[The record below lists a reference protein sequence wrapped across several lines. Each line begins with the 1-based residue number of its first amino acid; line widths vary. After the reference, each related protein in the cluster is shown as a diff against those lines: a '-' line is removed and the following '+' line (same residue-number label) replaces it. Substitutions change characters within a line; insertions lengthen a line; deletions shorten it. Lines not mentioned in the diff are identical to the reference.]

1 MALYRNI
8 HLSFWQDTKV
18 TDDFTPEDRYFYLY
32 LLTNPHTNLCGC
44 YEISIK
50 QMANE
55 MGYDSKKV
63 GKLIDRFSFIH
74 NLIRY
79 ARSER
84 ELLIFHWSK
93 YNWTSSEKFRKPLLQ
108 EIQNVK
114 TDDFREYLLK
124 LFDGENAKYGIDTV
138 YGKEEYGINTNCMD
152 TTDTVTD
159 TDSITDTVSDSEAV
173 TDKSK
178 LPEIKEI
185 VQYLNDKC
193 GTRYRYQ
200 TKGTQE
206 HINARLKEG
215 YTVEDFK
222 TVIDK
227 KFEEWH
233 GTDMEKFLRPETL
246 FAGKFESYLNQ
257 KIVKKTYQSQ
267 TAQML
272 DGFYDQTAEWVR
284 KMEQEEQANDC

>member
-55 MGYDSKKV
+55 MGYDVKKV
-63 GKLIDRFSFIH
+63 NKLIERFSSIH

-114 TDDFREYLLK
+114 TDRFREYLLK
-124 LFDGENAKYGIDTV
+124 LFDGENVKYGIDTV

-152 TTDTVTD
+152 TTDT
-159 TDSITDTVSDSEAV
+159 DSITDADNNI
-173 TDKSK
+173 

-185 VQYLNDKC
+185 IQYLNDVC

-215 YTVEDFK
+215 YTVDDFK
-222 TVIDK
+222 MVIDK

>member
-55 MGYDSKKV
+55 MGYDAKKV
-63 GKLIDRFSFIH
+63 GKLIDRFSFTH

-124 LFDGENAKYGIDTV
+124 LFDGENVKYGIDTV

-152 TTDTVTD
+152 TTDAVTD
-159 TDSITDTVSDSEAV
+159 TDSITDTVSGSEAD

-178 LPEIKEI
+178 PTEIKEI

-215 YTVEDFK
+215 YTVDDFK

-257 KIVKKTYQSQ
+257 KITKKTYQSQ

-272 DGFYDQTAEWVR
+272 DSFYDQTSEWVR

>member
-44 YEISIK
+44 YEISVK

-55 MGYDSKKV
+55 MGYDVKKV
-63 GKLIDRFSFIH
+63 NKLIDRFSSFH

-79 ARSER
+79 SQTVR

-114 TDDFREYLLK
+114 TDSFREYLSK
-124 LFDGENAKYGIDTV
+124 LFNGENVKYGIDTV
-138 YGKEEYGINTNCMD
+138 SGKEKHGIYTNCID
-152 TTDTVTD
+152 TTDTVTV
-159 TDSITDTVSDSEAV
+159 TDSITDTVSDSEADA
-173 TDKSK
+173 DKSR
-178 LPEIKEI
+178 LTEIKEI

-200 TKGTQE
+200 TKGTRE

-215 YTVEDFK
+215 YTVDDFK

-257 KIVKKTYQSQ
+257 KSTRNHKTNE
-267 TAQML
+267 TNVF
-272 DGFYDQTAEWVR
+272 DEWR
-284 KMEQEEQANDC
+284 NA

>member
-55 MGYDSKKV
+55 MGYDVKKV
-63 GKLIDRFSFIH
+63 GKLIDRFSFTH

-84 ELLIFHWSK
+84 EILIFHWSK

-124 LFDGENAKYGIDTV
+124 LFDGENVKYGIDTV
-138 YGKEEYGINTNCMD
+138 SGKEEYSINTNCMD
-152 TTDTVTD
+152 TTDT
-159 TDSITDTVSDSEAV
+159 DSITDADNNI
-173 TDKSK
+173 

-185 VQYLNDKC
+185 IQYLNDVC

-215 YTVEDFK
+215 YTVDDFK
-222 TVIDK
+222 MVIDK

-257 KIVKKTYQSQ
+257 KITKKTYQSQ

>member
-55 MGYDSKKV
+55 MGYDAKKV
-63 GKLIDRFSFIH
+63 GKLIDRFSFTH

-124 LFDGENAKYGIDTV
+124 LFDGENVKYGIDTV

-159 TDSITDTVSDSEAV
+159 TDTITDTVSDSEADA
-173 TDKSK
+173 DKSR
-178 LPEIKEI
+178 LTEIKEI
-185 VQYLNDKC
+185 VQYLNDRC

-215 YTVEDFK
+215 YTVDDFK

-227 KFEEWH
+227 KFEEWN

-246 FAGKFESYLNQ
+246 FSGKFESYLNQ

>member
-44 YEISIK
+44 YEISMK

-55 MGYDSKKV
+55 MGYDVKKV
-63 GKLIDRFSFIH
+63 GKLVERFSSIH

-79 ARSER
+79 AQNER

-108 EIQNVK
+108 EIQNIK

-124 LFDGENAKYGIDTV
+124 LFDGENVKYGIDTV
-138 YGKEEYGINTNCMD
+138 SGSGEYGIYIAEPED
-152 TTDTVTD
+152 D
-159 TDSITDTVSDSEAV
+159 A
-173 TDKSK
+173 DKSR
-178 LPEIKEI
+178 LPEIKEV
-185 VQYLNDKC
+185 VQYLNDRL
-193 GTRYRYQ
+193 GTKYRYQ
-200 TKGTQE
+200 AKGTRGYI
-206 HINARLKEG
+206 HARLEEG
-215 YTVEDFK
+215 YTLDDFK

-227 KFEEWH
+227 KFEEWN

-257 KIVKKTYQSQ
+257 KTVKKQQ
-267 TAQML
+267 
-272 DGFYDQTAEWVR
+272 DNVFDEWR
-284 KMEQEEQANDC
+284 NA

>member
-55 MGYDSKKV
+55 MGYDVKKV
-63 GKLIDRFSFIH
+63 DKLIERFSSIH

-79 ARSER
+79 SQSER

-108 EIQNVK
+108 EIQNIK
-114 TDDFREYLLK
+114 TDSFREYLLK
-124 LFDGENAKYGIDTV
+124 MFNGENVKYGIDTV
-138 YGKEEYGINTNCMD
+138 SGKEEYGMD
-152 TTDTVTD
+152 TTDTITDTVTD
-159 TDSITDTVSDSEAV
+159 TDSITDSITDTVSDADNGRL
-173 TDKSK
+173 T
-178 LPEIKEI
+178 EIKEI
-185 VQYLNDKC
+185 VQYLNDRC

-200 TKGTQE
+200 TKGTRE

-215 YTVEDFK
+215 YTVDDFK
-222 TVIDK
+222 AVIDK

-257 KIVKKTYQSQ
+257 KIVKKKYQSQ
-267 TAQML
+267 AAQML
-272 DGFYDQTAEWVR
+272 DSFYDQTAEWVK
-284 KMEQEEQANDC
+284 KMEQEEQESDG

>member
-50 QMANE
+50 QMVNE

-124 LFDGENAKYGIDTV
+124 LFDGENVKYGIDTV

-152 TTDTVTD
+152 TTDTDSTTD
-159 TDSITDTVSDSEAV
+159 ADNNI
-173 TDKSK
+173 

-185 VQYLNDKC
+185 IQYLNDVC

-200 TKGTQE
+200 TKGTKE

-215 YTVEDFK
+215 YTVDDFK

-257 KIVKKTYQSQ
+257 KIVKKKYQSQ

-272 DGFYDQTAEWVR
+272 DGFYDKTAEWVR
-284 KMEQEEQANDC
+284 KMEQEEQVNDC

>member
-55 MGYDSKKV
+55 MGYDAKKV
-63 GKLIDRFSFIH
+63 GKLIDRFSFTH

-79 ARSER
+79 ARSKR

-124 LFDGENAKYGIDTV
+124 LFDGENVKYGMDTV

-152 TTDTVTD
+152 TTDT
-159 TDSITDTVSDSEAV
+159 DSITDADNNI
-173 TDKSK
+173 

-185 VQYLNDKC
+185 IQYLNDVC

-215 YTVEDFK
+215 YTVDDFK
-222 TVIDK
+222 MVIDK

>member
-50 QMANE
+50 QIANE
-55 MGYDSKKV
+55 MGYDVKKV
-63 GKLIDRFSFIH
+63 NKLIDRFSSSH

-79 ARSER
+79 SQTGR

-124 LFDGENAKYGIDTV
+124 LFNGENAKYDIDTV
-138 YGKEEYGINTNCMD
+138 SVKEKYGINTNCMD

-159 TDSITDTVSDSEAV
+159 TDFITDTVSDSETDA
-173 TDKSK
+173 DKSRM
-178 LPEIKEI
+178 PEIKEI
-185 VQYLNDKC
+185 VQYLNDQC

-215 YTVEDFK
+215 YTVDDFK
-222 TVIDK
+222 MVIDK

-257 KIVKKTYQSQ
+257 KIVKKNYQSQ
-267 TAQML
+267 TAKML
-272 DGFYDQTAEWVR
+272 DSFYDQTSEWVR
-284 KMEQEEQANDC
+284 KMEEGEQRK

>member
-55 MGYDSKKV
+55 MGYDAKKV
-63 GKLIDRFSFIH
+63 GKLIDRFSFTH

-124 LFDGENAKYGIDTV
+124 LFDGENVKYGMDTV
-138 YGKEEYGINTNCMD
+138 SGKEKYRINTNCMD
-152 TTDTVTD
+152 TTDT
-159 TDSITDTVSDSEAV
+159 DSITDADNNI
-173 TDKSK
+173 

-185 VQYLNDKC
+185 IQYLNDVC

-215 YTVEDFK
+215 YTVDDFK
-222 TVIDK
+222 MVIDK

>member
-44 YEISIK
+44 YEISTK

-55 MGYDSKKV
+55 MGYDAKKV
-63 GKLIDRFSFIH
+63 GKLIDRFSFTH

-79 ARSER
+79 AQNER

-114 TDDFREYLLK
+114 TDDFREYLFK
-124 LFDGENAKYGIDTV
+124 LFDGENVKYGIDTV
-138 YGKEEYGINTNCMD
+138 FVKEEYGINTNCMD
-152 TTDTVTD
+152 TTDTVAD
-159 TDSITDTVSDSEAV
+159 TDSITDTDSE
-173 TDKSK
+173 TDADNSI

-185 VQYLNDKC
+185 IQYLNDIC

-200 TKGTQE
+200 TKRTQE

-215 YTVEDFK
+215 YTVDDFK
-222 TVIDK
+222 DVIDK

-257 KIVKKTYQSQ
+257 KTVRNHQ
-267 TAQML
+267 TNAKNVF
-272 DGFYDQTAEWVR
+272 DEWR
-284 KMEQEEQANDC
+284 NA

>member
-55 MGYDSKKV
+55 MGYDAKKV
-63 GKLIDRFSFIH
+63 GKLIDRFSFTH

-124 LFDGENAKYGIDTV
+124 MFDGENVKYGMDTV
-138 YGKEEYGINTNCMD
+138 SEKEEYGINTNCMD
-152 TTDTVTD
+152 TTDT
-159 TDSITDTVSDSEAV
+159 DSITDADNNI
-173 TDKSK
+173 

-185 VQYLNDKC
+185 IQYLNDVC

-215 YTVEDFK
+215 YTVDDFK
-222 TVIDK
+222 MVIDK

>member
-55 MGYDSKKV
+55 MGYDAKKV
-63 GKLIDRFSFIH
+63 GKLIDRFSFTH

-124 LFDGENAKYGIDTV
+124 LFDGENVKYGMDTV
-138 YGKEEYGINTNCMD
+138 SGKEEYGINTNCMD
-152 TTDTVTD
+152 TTDT
-159 TDSITDTVSDSEAV
+159 DSITDTDNNILQ
-173 TDKSK
+173 K
-178 LPEIKEI
+178 IKEI
-185 VQYLNDKC
+185 IQYLNDVC

-215 YTVEDFK
+215 YTVDDFK
-222 TVIDK
+222 MVIDK

>member
-44 YEISIK
+44 YEISVK

-55 MGYDSKKV
+55 MGYDVKKV
-63 GKLIDRFSFIH
+63 NKLIDRFSSFH

-79 ARSER
+79 SQTER
-84 ELLIFHWSK
+84 EILIFHWSK

-114 TDDFREYLLK
+114 TVSFREHLLK
-124 LFDGENAKYGIDTV
+124 LFNGEIVKYGIDTV
-138 YGKEEYGINTNCMD
+138 YGKEKYGIDTNCID

-159 TDSITDTVSDSEAV
+159 ADSITDTVSDSETE
-173 TDKSK
+173 TDKNR
-178 LPEIKEI
+178 LAEIKEI
-185 VQYLNDKC
+185 VQYLNDRC

-200 TKGTQE
+200 TKGTQV
-206 HINARLKEG
+206 HISARLKEG
-215 YTVEDFK
+215 YTVDDFK

-227 KFEEWH
+227 KFMEWY

-257 KIVKKTYQSQ
+257 KIVKNTYQGQ

-272 DGFYDQTAEWVR
+272 DSFYDQTAEWVR
-284 KMEQEEQANDC
+284 KMEREEQENDS

>member
-55 MGYDSKKV
+55 MGYDARKV
-63 GKLIDRFSFIH
+63 GKLIERFSSIH

-79 ARSER
+79 SQSGR

-124 LFDGENAKYGIDTV
+124 LFDGENVKYGMDTV
-138 YGKEEYGINTNCMD
+138 SGKEKYRIDTNCMD
-152 TTDTVTD
+152 TTDTVTV
-159 TDSITDTVSDSEAV
+159 TDSITDTVSDSEAD

-178 LPEIKEI
+178 LTEIKEI

-215 YTVEDFK
+215 YTVDDFK

-227 KFEEWH
+227 KFEEWN

>member
-55 MGYDSKKV
+55 MGYDVKKV
-63 GKLIDRFSFIH
+63 DKLIERFSSIH

-114 TDDFREYLLK
+114 TDRFREYLLK
-124 LFDGENAKYGIDTV
+124 LFDGENVKYGIDTV
-138 YGKEEYGINTNCMD
+138 SGKEEYGMD
-152 TTDTVTD
+152 TTDTITDTVTD
-159 TDSITDTVSDSEAV
+159 TDSITDTVSDADNGRL
-173 TDKSK
+173 T
-178 LPEIKEI
+178 EIKEI
-185 VQYLNDKC
+185 VQYLNDRC

-200 TKGTQE
+200 TKGTRE

-215 YTVEDFK
+215 YTVDDFK
-222 TVIDK
+222 AVIDK

-257 KIVKKTYQSQ
+257 KIVKKKYQSQ
-267 TAQML
+267 AAQML
-272 DGFYDQTAEWVR
+272 DSFYDQTAEWVK
-284 KMEQEEQANDC
+284 KMEQEEQESDG

>member
-55 MGYDSKKV
+55 MGYDAKKV
-63 GKLIDRFSFIH
+63 GKLIDRFSFTH

-124 LFDGENAKYGIDTV
+124 LFDGENVKYGMDTV
-138 YGKEEYGINTNCMD
+138 YGKEKYRINTDCMD
-152 TTDTVTD
+152 TTD
-159 TDSITDTVSDSEAV
+159 TDSITDADNNI
-173 TDKSK
+173 

-185 VQYLNDKC
+185 IQYLNDVC

-215 YTVEDFK
+215 YTVDDFK
-222 TVIDK
+222 MVIDK

-257 KIVKKTYQSQ
+257 KITKKTYQSQ

-272 DGFYDQTAEWVR
+272 DSFYDQTAEWVR
-284 KMEQEEQANDC
+284 KMEQEEQENDC

>member
-55 MGYDSKKV
+55 MGYDAKKV
-63 GKLIDRFSFIH
+63 GKLIDRFSFTH

-108 EIQNVK
+108 EIQNIK

-124 LFDGENAKYGIDTV
+124 LFDGENVKYGIDTV
-138 YGKEEYGINTNCMD
+138 SGKEEYGINTNCMD
-152 TTDTVTD
+152 TTDT
-159 TDSITDTVSDSEAV
+159 DSITDADNNI
-173 TDKSK
+173 

-185 VQYLNDKC
+185 IQYLNDVC

-215 YTVEDFK
+215 YTVDDFK
-222 TVIDK
+222 MVIDK
-227 KFEEWH
+227 KFEEWY

-257 KIVKKTYQSQ
+257 KIVKKNYHSQ

-272 DGFYDQTAEWVR
+272 DSFYDQTAEWVR

>member
-50 QMANE
+50 QIANE
-55 MGYDSKKV
+55 MGYDVKKV
-63 GKLIDRFSFIH
+63 IKLIERFSSIH

-79 ARSER
+79 SKTGR

-114 TDDFREYLLK
+114 TDCFREYLLK
-124 LFDGENAKYGIDTV
+124 LFNGENSKYGIDTV
-138 YGKEEYGINTNCMD
+138 SRKEKYRINTDCMD
-152 TTDTVTD
+152 TTDTVTVTD
-159 TDSITDTVSDSEAV
+159 TITDTVSDSEAD

-178 LPEIKEI
+178 LTEIKEI

-215 YTVEDFK
+215 YTVDDFK

>member
-55 MGYDSKKV
+55 MGYDVKKV
-63 GKLIDRFSFIH
+63 IKLIERFSSIH

-79 ARSER
+79 SKTGR

-114 TDDFREYLLK
+114 TEGFREYLLK
-124 LFDGENAKYGIDTV
+124 LFNGENAKYGIDTV
-138 YGKEEYGINTNCMD
+138 SRKEKYRIDTDCMD

-159 TDSITDTVSDSEAV
+159 TDTITDTVSDSEAD

-178 LPEIKEI
+178 LTEIKEI
-185 VQYLNDKC
+185 IQYLNDRC

-215 YTVEDFK
+215 YTVDDFK
-222 TVIDK
+222 MVIDK

-257 KIVKKTYQSQ
+257 KIVKKKYQSQ

-272 DGFYDQTAEWVR
+272 DSFYDQTAEWVR
-284 KMEQEEQANDC
+284 KMEQEEQENDS

>member
-55 MGYDSKKV
+55 MGYDAKKV
-63 GKLIDRFSFIH
+63 GKLIDRFSSIH

-79 ARSER
+79 SQSGR

-114 TDDFREYLLK
+114 TDCFREYLLK
-124 LFDGENAKYGIDTV
+124 LFDGENVKYGMDTV
-138 YGKEEYGINTNCMD
+138 SKKEEYGINTNCMD
-152 TTDTVTD
+152 TTDT
-159 TDSITDTVSDSEAV
+159 DSITDADNNI
-173 TDKSK
+173 

-185 VQYLNDKC
+185 IQYLNDVC

-215 YTVEDFK
+215 YTVDDFK
-222 TVIDK
+222 AVIDK

-257 KIVKKTYQSQ
+257 KTARNHQTNVKNVF
-267 TAQML
+267 
-272 DGFYDQTAEWVR
+272 DEWR
-284 KMEQEEQANDC
+284 DA

>member
-44 YEISIK
+44 YEISVK

-55 MGYDSKKV
+55 MGYDVKKV
-63 GKLIDRFSFIH
+63 NKLIDRFSSFH

-79 ARSER
+79 SQTVR

-114 TDDFREYLLK
+114 TDSFREYLSK
-124 LFDGENAKYGIDTV
+124 LFNGENVKYGIDTV

-152 TTDTVTD
+152 TTVTV
-159 TDSITDTVSDSEAV
+159 TDSITDTVSDSEADA
-173 TDKSK
+173 DKSR
-178 LPEIKEI
+178 LTEIKEI

-200 TKGTQE
+200 TKGTRE

-215 YTVEDFK
+215 YTVDDFK

-257 KIVKKTYQSQ
+257 KATRNHNTNATNVF
-267 TAQML
+267 
-272 DGFYDQTAEWVR
+272 DEWR
-284 KMEQEEQANDC
+284 NA

>member
-55 MGYDSKKV
+55 MGYDAKKV
-63 GKLIDRFSFIH
+63 GKLIDRFSFTH

-79 ARSER
+79 AQNER

-124 LFDGENAKYGIDTV
+124 LFDGENVKYGIDTV
-138 YGKEEYGINTNCMD
+138 SGSEEYGIHIAEPED
-152 TTDTVTD
+152 D
-159 TDSITDTVSDSEAV
+159 A
-173 TDKSK
+173 DKSR
-178 LPEIKEI
+178 LPEIKEV
-185 VQYLNDKC
+185 VQYLNDRL
-193 GTRYRYQ
+193 GTKYRYQ

-215 YTVEDFK
+215 YTVDDFK
-222 TVIDK
+222 AVIDK

-257 KIVKKTYQSQ
+257 KTVRNHQ
-267 TAQML
+267 TNAKNVF
-272 DGFYDQTAEWVR
+272 DEWR
-284 KMEQEEQANDC
+284 NA

>member
-55 MGYDSKKV
+55 MGYDVKKV
-63 GKLIDRFSFIH
+63 IKLIERFSSIH

-79 ARSER
+79 SQSGR

-124 LFDGENAKYGIDTV
+124 LFDGENVKYGMDTV
-138 YGKEEYGINTNCMD
+138 SGKEEYGIYTNCID
-152 TTDTVTD
+152 TTDTVTV
-159 TDSITDTVSDSEAV
+159 TDSITDTVSDSEADA
-173 TDKSK
+173 DKSR
-178 LPEIKEI
+178 LTEIKEI
-185 VQYLNDKC
+185 VQYLNDRC

-215 YTVEDFK
+215 YTVDDFK
-222 TVIDK
+222 LVIDK

>member
-50 QMANE
+50 QMSNE
-55 MGYDSKKV
+55 MGYDAKKV
-63 GKLIDRFSFIH
+63 GKLIDRFSSIH

-79 ARSER
+79 SQSGR

-114 TDDFREYLLK
+114 TDCFREYLLK
-124 LFDGENAKYGIDTV
+124 LFDGENVKYGIDTV
-138 YGKEEYGINTNCMD
+138 YGKEKYRINTDCMD
-152 TTDTVTD
+152 TTD
-159 TDSITDTVSDSEAV
+159 TDSITDADNNI
-173 TDKSK
+173 

-185 VQYLNDKC
+185 IQYLNDVC

-215 YTVEDFK
+215 YTVDDFK
-222 TVIDK
+222 MVIDK

>member
-55 MGYDSKKV
+55 MGYDAKKV
-63 GKLIDRFSFIH
+63 IKLIERFSSIH

-79 ARSER
+79 SQSGR

-108 EIQNVK
+108 EIQNIK

-124 LFDGENAKYGIDTV
+124 LFDGENVKYGIDTV
-138 YGKEEYGINTNCMD
+138 SGKEKYGIYTNCMD
-152 TTDTVTD
+152 TTDTD
-159 TDSITDTVSDSEAV
+159 TITDTVSGSEAD

-185 VQYLNDKC
+185 VQYLNGKC

-215 YTVEDFK
+215 YTVDDFK

>member
-55 MGYDSKKV
+55 MGYDAKKV
-63 GKLIDRFSFIH
+63 GKLIDRFSFTH

-124 LFDGENAKYGIDTV
+124 LFNGENVKYGIDTV
-138 YGKEEYGINTNCMD
+138 SSKEKYRINTNCMD
-152 TTDTVTD
+152 TTDTVTVTD
-159 TDSITDTVSDSEAV
+159 TITDTVSDSEAD
-173 TDKSK
+173 TDRSK
-178 LPEIKEI
+178 LTEIKEI
-185 VQYLNDKC
+185 IQYLNDRC

-215 YTVEDFK
+215 YTVDDFK

-227 KFEEWH
+227 KFEEWY

-257 KIVKKTYQSQ
+257 KSTRNHKTNE
-267 TAQML
+267 TNVF
-272 DGFYDQTAEWVR
+272 DEWR
-284 KMEQEEQANDC
+284 NA

>member
-18 TDDFTPEDRYFYLY
+18 TDDFSPEDRYFYLY

-44 YEISIK
+44 YEISVK

-55 MGYDSKKV
+55 MGYDVKKV
-63 GKLIDRFSFIH
+63 NKLIDRFSSFH

-114 TDDFREYLLK
+114 TDRFREYLLK
-124 LFDGENAKYGIDTV
+124 LFDGENVKYGIDTV
-138 YGKEEYGINTNCMD
+138 YANEEYGINTNCID

-159 TDSITDTVSDSEAV
+159 TDSITDTVSDSETDA
-173 TDKSK
+173 DKSR

-185 VQYLNDKC
+185 IQYLNDKC

-200 TKGTQE
+200 TKGTQD

-215 YTVEDFK
+215 YTVDDFK
-222 TVIDK
+222 IVIDK

-257 KIVKKTYQSQ
+257 KISKK
-267 TAQML
+267 
-272 DGFYDQTAEWVR
+272 
-284 KMEQEEQANDC
+284 QEENVFDEWRNA

>member
-55 MGYDSKKV
+55 MGYDVKKV
-63 GKLIDRFSFIH
+63 GKLIDRFSFTH

-84 ELLIFHWSK
+84 EILIFHWSK

-124 LFDGENAKYGIDTV
+124 LFDGENVKYGMDTV
-138 YGKEEYGINTNCMD
+138 SGKEEYGINTNCMD
-152 TTDTVTD
+152 TTDT
-159 TDSITDTVSDSEAV
+159 DSITDADNNI
-173 TDKSK
+173 

-185 VQYLNDKC
+185 IQYLNDVC

-215 YTVEDFK
+215 YTVDDFK
-222 TVIDK
+222 IVIDK

>member
-55 MGYDSKKV
+55 MGYDAKKV
-63 GKLIDRFSFIH
+63 GKLIERFSFTH

-79 ARSER
+79 SQSGR

-124 LFDGENAKYGIDTV
+124 LFDGENVKYGMDTV
-138 YGKEEYGINTNCMD
+138 SEKEEYGINTNCID
-152 TTDTVTD
+152 TTD
-159 TDSITDTVSDSEAV
+159 TDSITDADNNI
-173 TDKSK
+173 

-185 VQYLNDKC
+185 IQYLNDVC

-215 YTVEDFK
+215 YTVDDFK
-222 TVIDK
+222 MVIDK

-257 KIVKKTYQSQ
+257 KIVNKNYQSQ

-272 DGFYDQTAEWVR
+272 DSFYDQTSEWVR

>member
-55 MGYDSKKV
+55 MGYDAKKV
-63 GKLIDRFSFIH
+63 IKLIERFSSIH

-124 LFDGENAKYGIDTV
+124 LFNGENAKYGIDTV
-138 YGKEEYGINTNCMD
+138 SGKEKYRINTNCMD
-152 TTDTVTD
+152 TTDTVTVTD
-159 TDSITDTVSDSEAV
+159 TITDTVSDSESD

-178 LPEIKEI
+178 LTEIKEI

-200 TKGTQE
+200 TKGTRE

-215 YTVEDFK
+215 YTVDDFK
-222 TVIDK
+222 AVIDK

-257 KIVKKTYQSQ
+257 KTARNHQ
-267 TAQML
+267 TNAKNVF
-272 DGFYDQTAEWVR
+272 DEWR
-284 KMEQEEQANDC
+284 NA

>member
-55 MGYDSKKV
+55 MGYDVKKV
-63 GKLIDRFSFIH
+63 DKLIERFSSIH

-79 ARSER
+79 SQSER

-114 TDDFREYLLK
+114 TDSFREYLLK
-124 LFDGENAKYGIDTV
+124 MFNGENVKYGIDTV
-138 YGKEEYGINTNCMD
+138 SGKEEYGMD
-152 TTDTVTD
+152 TTDTITDTVTD
-159 TDSITDTVSDSEAV
+159 TDSITDTVSDADNGRL
-173 TDKSK
+173 T
-178 LPEIKEI
+178 EIKEI
-185 VQYLNDKC
+185 VQYLNDRC

-200 TKGTQE
+200 TKGTRE

-215 YTVEDFK
+215 YTVDDFK
-222 TVIDK
+222 AVIDK

-257 KIVKKTYQSQ
+257 KIVKKKYQSQ
-267 TAQML
+267 AAQML
-272 DGFYDQTAEWVR
+272 DSFYDQTAEWVK
-284 KMEQEEQANDC
+284 KMEQEEKYNEC

>member
-55 MGYDSKKV
+55 MGYDAKKV
-63 GKLIDRFSFIH
+63 GKLIDRFSFTH

-124 LFDGENAKYGIDTV
+124 LFDGENVKYGMDTVSGKEKYRIDT
-138 YGKEEYGINTNCMD
+138 NCID
-152 TTDTVTD
+152 TTD
-159 TDSITDTVSDSEAV
+159 TDSITDADNNI
-173 TDKSK
+173 

-185 VQYLNDKC
+185 IQYLNDVC

-215 YTVEDFK
+215 YTVDDFK
-222 TVIDK
+222 MVIDK
-227 KFEEWH
+227 KFEEWN

>member
-55 MGYDSKKV
+55 MGYDAKKV
-63 GKLIDRFSFIH
+63 GKLIERFSFIH

-114 TDDFREYLLK
+114 TDCFREYLLK
-124 LFDGENAKYGIDTV
+124 LFDGENVKYGMDTV

-152 TTDTVTD
+152 TTDTDSTTD
-159 TDSITDTVSDSEAV
+159 ADNNI
-173 TDKSK
+173 

-185 VQYLNDKC
+185 IQYLNDVC

-200 TKGTQE
+200 TKGTKE

-215 YTVEDFK
+215 YTVDDFK

-257 KIVKKTYQSQ
+257 KIVKKKYQSQ

-272 DGFYDQTAEWVR
+272 DGFYDKTAEWVR